1 MTTELFKY
9 MAKVDLKEV
18 QYRGGGPALIALLTG
33 ETQVGFVGV
42 LSSKPF
48 RQSGQVRA
56 LAVSTKQRSPAVPDL
71 PTLDESGVPGY
82 DKGGWTGMFAPAMVP
97 DAIIARMYEV
107 MREILKNPEAVKTL
121 AADGL
126 VSVASSPAEF
136 TAFVHAEIVEWTKL
150 VREMKLP
157 VQ

>member
-1 MTTELFKY
+1 
-9 MAKVDLKEV
+9 
-18 QYRGGGPALIALLTG
+18 
-33 ETQVGFVGV
+33 
-42 LSSKPF
+42 
-48 RQSGQVRA
+48 
-56 LAVSTKQRSPAVPDL
+56 
-71 PTLDESGVPGY
+71 
-82 DKGGWTGMFAPAMVP
+82 
-97 DAIIARMYEV
+97 MYEV